1 MIIFACIL
9 TIFQFG
15 CNKKE
20 LTKSV
25 STTPTVSVFTSSFV
39 PSNDA
44 WIPENIVVP
53 SWAPMTDAITTPER
67 DDDVPLA
74 STLEGIIDLSE
85 TVSSE
90 WFESLTTNL
99 EIAHRGDWMTWIA
112 FGGPSMVERANSF
125 PALKAVYVLAGEL
138 ASRPVLSDNM
148 NLTQALGD
156 VCSRFVEFSADA
168 LREPRV
174 TPDSVRFNGHR
185 MPRQA
190 TSNLYR
196 YMLEIGP
203 FAHVDLVCGDEAKN
217 LDVLALVLNH
227 RIGRKLL
234 EIWHSNPGMH
244 LRREVFE
251 TQTDADL
258 TEYLRLIYQASRATI
273 AFGFDV
279 EYTNDRANGRG
290 VFRDWIIKLGV
301 KIFESND
308 LFQFNPISGRY
319 APSTDSKQV
328 GDVTWKYRAIG
339 RWLALS
345 LIQGLSIGVVFN
357 NAFYSVLMGKRGD
370 GWTMDDM
377 LLEDEQIHQSLV
389 AVSQCK
395 MDNSCESFLLEFET
409 FDGKNL
415 RDPTSNIVERE
426 AVTSANVD
434 EYIALTLEYELY
446 GSRRAVY
453 RQLAEGFSE
462 ILPPIIFSNLLTT
475 NDLAKIFKGTTEVD
489 ITTLKAIIRYFGFLP
504 NDQVLTW
511 FWKYIEE
518 GGNERGMQLIHFV
531 TGLKSL
537 PIGGLAKLGGDPI
550 AFHKHE
556 YSDDNMFPK
565 AHLCFNALELP
576 AYPNEE
582 ELRRRVGEALVQ
594 DTLGII

>member
-1 MIIFACIL
+1 
-9 TIFQFG
+9 
-15 CNKKE
+15 
-20 LTKSV
+20 
-25 STTPTVSVFTSSFV
+25 
-39 PSNDA
+39 
-44 WIPENIVVP
+44 
-53 SWAPMTDAITTPER
+53 
-67 DDDVPLA
+67 
-74 STLEGIIDLSE
+74 
-85 TVSSE
+85 
-90 WFESLTTNL
+90 
-99 EIAHRGDWMTWIA
+99 
-112 FGGPSMVERANSF
+112 
-125 PALKAVYVLAGEL
+125 
-138 ASRPVLSDNM
+138 
-148 NLTQALGD
+148 
-156 VCSRFVEFSADA
+156 
-168 LREPRV
+168 
-174 TPDSVRFNGHR
+174 
-185 MPRQA
+185 
-190 TSNLYR
+190 
-196 YMLEIGP
+196 
-203 FAHVDLVCGDEAKN
+203 
-217 LDVLALVLNH
+217 
-227 RIGRKLL
+227 
-234 EIWHSNPGMH
+234 
-244 LRREVFE
+244 
-251 TQTDADL
+251 
-258 TEYLRLIYQASRATI
+258 
-273 AFGFDV
+273 
-279 EYTNDRANGRG
+279 
-290 VFRDWIIKLGV
+290 
-301 KIFESND
+301 
-308 LFQFNPISGRY
+308 
-319 APSTDSKQV
+319 
-328 GDVTWKYRAIG
+328 
-339 RWLALS
+339 
-345 LIQGLSIGVVFN
+345 
-357 NAFYSVLMGKRGD
+357 
-370 GWTMDDM
+370 
-377 LLEDEQIHQSLV
+377 
-389 AVSQCK
+389 